1 MDANYIFFHLA
12 WRGGP
17 VGPRPPAAGAS
28 PPPSFCRDLGWR
40 TPQPGACAHRDA
52 ATRGSQPVLGS
63 GLGRWLSAVKPP
75 SVLTP
80 CLGRV
85 RGGRRRGPGHG
96 RAQER
101 GRLRVGA
108 WFWSPTPSY
117 NYYQRMWAR
126 NLGPALRRSLGSSSR
141 RTTSAARLTRSSRD
155 TDLGGPGRA
164 WPVSLGKHP
173 GRCPGEG
180 RREGPGRRRTWAG
193 EERRFPWHG
202 RAVDRTH
209 GVCRPSAVRP
219 GGVGKRRPRAGRE
232 GGSPDPAPA
241 RSGRGTDSLR
251 LPTWMALGR

>member
-1 MDANYIFFHLA
+1 MDADYIFSHLA

-17 VGPRPPAAGAS
+17 DGPPPPAAGAS
-28 PPPSFCRDLGWR
+28 PPPSFAETWDGGRCS
-40 TPQPGACAHRDA
+40 PGACAHRDA

-63 GLGRWLSAVKPP
+63 GLGRWLFAVKPP
-75 SVLTP
+75 LVPMP

-85 RGGRRRGPGHG
+85 RGGRRREPGHG

-108 WFWSPTPSY
+108 WFWLPTPSY

-141 RTTSAARLTRSSRD
+141 RTTSAARPTRSSRD
-155 TDLGGPGRA
+155 TDLGGLGRA
-164 WPVSLGKHP
+164 WPQNLGKHP
-173 GRCPGEG
+173 GRRPGEG

-209 GVCRPSAVRP
+209 GVGSSSAVRP
-219 GGVGKRRPRAGRE
+219 GGVGKRRPRAGQE

-251 LPTWMALGR
+251 LPTWMGLGR